1 MKKLGFVLI
10 LFVTLILVG
19 IGTVKAIQT
28 SDSGTVLAFTIL
40 FVRLVLPPAILVTII
55 IAILSHREEN

>member
-1 MKKLGFVLI
+1 MKKLGLVLI
-10 LFVTLILVG
+10 LFVTLVG
-19 IGTVKAIQT
+19 IITVKAMQT

-40 FVRLVLPPAILVTII
+40 FVRLALPPAILVTII